1 METDISAEI
10 TLWVVNKIADIL
22 VDLAEDPD
30 AGDPID
36 IDELTRQMKNV
47 ASLIVEAID
56 LQVVSSDGQRATVTI
71 GES

>member
-10 TLWVVNKIADIL
+10 TLWVVNKIADVL

-36 IDELTRQMKNV
+36 VDELTQQMMNV
-47 ASLIVEAID
+47 AAMIVESIN

-71 GES
+71 GEP